1 VLIAAS
7 VAELESA
14 ARLRD
19 ELHVVANRIRRLR
32 AMPGSSTLPNVSVD
46 ATTALSRTSNVD
58 QLLAMLSVSAAR
70 LADLVSRLEL
80 EEWDVRGR
88 VGTREVTVAEL
99 VLMPLHRSHARFTHG
114 AACP

>member
-1 VLIAAS
+1 VLTAAS

-32 AMPGSSTLPNVSVD
+32 AMPGSSILANVSVD
-46 ATTALSRTSNVD
+46 ATTALSRTSNVAH
-58 QLLAMLSVSAAR
+58 LLAMLSVSAER
-70 LADLVSRLEL
+70 LADLLSRLEP

-88 VGTREVTVAEL
+88 VGSREVTVAEL
-99 VLMPLHRSHARFTHG
+99 VLMPLHRSHARLTHG